1 MDETRRRFLK
11 YAGGAA
17 LLVAGGKLVTKAAA
31 SESTAAGAAKV
42 SSKPQWGMV
51 IDMPKLA
58 GKNIDHIV
66 SACHKI
72 HNVPNFSGDR
82 KVHEVK
88 WIWSENFEN
97 TFPNSQ
103 HGYSPGY
110 IKEKSIPV
118 LCNHCENP
126 PCVRACPTQATFQ
139 RPDGAVVMDFH
150 RCIGCRFCV
159 SACPYGARSLNFWDP
174 FTDDVRKSGKLN
186 PEFPTRTKG
195 VVEKCNF
202 CAELDLTK
210 EKPYCVR
217 ACKDNELIFGNLND
231 PNSEIRTTLDKRF
244 AIVRKPS
251 LGTSP
256 KVFYVV

>member
-17 LLVAGGKLVTKAAA
+17 VLVAGSKLVTRAIASDPVASSTSKA
-31 SESTAAGAAKV
+31 
-42 SSKPQWGMV
+42 SSKPLWGMV
-51 IDMPKLA
+51 VDLQKLA

-66 SACHKI
+66 AACHKK
-72 HNVPNFSGDR
+72 HNVPNLPG
-82 KVHEVK
+82 KHAVK
-88 WIWSENFEN
+88 WIWPEKYEG
-97 TFPNSQ
+97 TFPNTH
-103 HGYSPGY
+103 HGYTPGY
-110 IKEKSIPV
+110 LKEKSLPV
-118 LCNHCENP
+118 LCNHCANP
-126 PCVRACPTQATFQ
+126 PCVQACPTQATFQ

-159 SACPYGARSLNFWDP
+159 SACPYGARSLNFLNP
-174 FTDDVRKSGKLN
+174 FSDNERRKLN

-217 ACKDNELIFGNLND
+217 ASSDNELVFGNLND
-231 PNSEIRTTLDKRF
+231 PNSEIRKILDKRF

-251 LGTSP
+251 LGTLP